1 MTEHLPWWPHHLPI
15 LMHSLPSPARKP
27 ESPPDWAESP
37 IRSHHQEA
45 RTSPDHAPI
54 ILHVLGSTHMQHCI
68 LSIMAPSPTPSSKKN
83 LSRRPSKHES
93 SAKFPFCTWIHSHLL
108 HLSESWIHPEGTD
121 FAVALLSG
129 GSSISLSCC
138 TYPKTP
144 NLVKCKFLHFE
155 NLQQRAG
162 CGWRKTCIYVEGFI
176 LSCETLM

>member
-15 LMHSLPSPARKP
+15 LMHSLASPARKP
-27 ESPPDWAESP
+27 ESPPDWAKFP

-45 RTSPDHAPI
+45 RTSPDHTPV

-68 LSIMAPSPTPSSKKN
+68 LSITVPPPTPSSKQN
-83 LSRRPSKHES
+83 LSRRPSQHES
-93 SAKFPFCTWIHSHLL
+93 SAKFPFFTQIHSHRL

-121 FAVALLSG
+121 FAAALLSG

-162 CGWRKTCIYVEGFI
+162 CGWRKTCIYVDGFI

>member
-1 MTEHLPWWPHHLPI
+1 
-15 LMHSLPSPARKP
+15 MHSLASPARKP
-27 ESPPDWAESP
+27 ESPPDWAKFP

-45 RTSPDHAPI
+45 RTSPDHTPV

-68 LSIMAPSPTPSSKKN
+68 LSITVPPPTPSSKQN
-83 LSRRPSKHES
+83 LSRRPSQHES
-93 SAKFPFCTWIHSHLL
+93 SAKFPFFTQIHSHLL

-121 FAVALLSG
+121 FAAALLSG

-162 CGWRKTCIYVEGFI
+162 CGWRKTCIYVDGFI